1 MRELEK
7 EIEREV
13 LEVESREKKKKKKKE
28 SMRYMGIRV
37 WCTKNR
43 RKKKMKHMDERM
55 EILPQYF
62 YNIFTINFK

>member
-13 LEVESREKKKKKKKE
+13 LEVESRGKKKKKKK

-37 WCTKNR
+37 CCRKNK
-43 RKKKMKHMDERM
+43 KKKMKHMDERI
-55 EILPQYF
+55 EILLQYF
-62 YNIFTINFK
+62 YSKF

>member
-1 MRELEK
+1 MKK

-13 LEVESREKKKKKKKE
+13 LEVESREKKKKKK
-28 SMRYMGIRV
+28 RRV
-37 WCTKNR
+37 WDIWVSVCGAEKTR
-43 RKKKMKHMDERM
+43 EKKMKHTDERM

>member
-7 EIEREV
+7 EMEREV
-13 LEVESREKKKKKKKE
+13 LEVESREKKKKKRRGWDIWFYVCGAEKTREKK
-28 SMRYMGIRV
+28 I
-37 WCTKNR
+37 
-43 RKKKMKHMDERM
+43 KHMDEIM

>member
-13 LEVESREKKKKKKKE
+13 LEVESREKNRE
-28 SMRYMGIRV
+28 ERMRYMGICV
-37 WCTKNR
+37 WCRNNKRKR
-43 RKKKMKHMDERM
+43 RRRKHMDERM
-55 EILPQYF
+55 EMLPQYC